1 MAAVINKGGV
11 FWVVVDGKGRG
22 SFPMMIDAN
31 WFAMALLKEGLVSS
45 VTLISGL
52 EIR

>member
-1 MAAVINKGGV
+1 MATIINKSGI
-11 FWVVVDGKGRG
+11 FWVVIDGVERG
-22 SFPMMIDAN
+22 SFPFMVDAN
-31 WFAMALLKEGLVSS
+31 WFAMAMLREGLVSS

>member
-1 MAAVINKGGV
+1 MAIITNKNGM
-11 FWVVVDGKGRG
+11 FWVVIDGVERG
-22 SFPMMIDAN
+22 SFPLMADAN

-45 VTLISGL
+45 VTLISGV